1 MQKST
6 EKYKLCLHC
15 KCMNCK
21 NETIKSEPY
30 SCKQYPKRY
39 GIPPKIWNKKETKCP
54 YFEEKQM

>member
-21 NETIKSEPY
+21 KETIKNEPY
-30 SCKQYPKRY
+30 SCKTYPKRY
-39 GIPPKIWNKKETKCP
+39 GIPAEIWNGKNVKCP
-54 YFEEKQM
+54 YFEEKK